1 MPDLATIV
9 AAPKALLHDHLDGGL
24 RPATVI
30 DLAAEYGYDDLPT
43 TDVDELSA
51 WFRRG
56 ADRKSLELYL
66 ETFAHTFGVMQ
77 EPDAIARVAS
87 ECAQDLAADGVVY
100 AEVRMAPELCT
111 DRGLTLDEAVEA
123 MLEGSGSDRRSGRGG
138 HPIVMKLLV
147 TAMRQAAR
155 SVEVAECAVRWR
167 DAGVVGF
174 DIAGPEAGYRP
185 TRHLDA
191 FDLVRRENFHITIH
205 AGESFGLPSIWEA
218 LQFCGAERLGHGVRI
233 VDDIT
238 VRDDGSVQLGRL
250 AAFVRDRR
258 VPLEM
263 CPSSNVHS
271 GAAPSIEEHPID
283 LLRRLRFRVTL
294 NTDNR
299 LMSGVSLSSEF
310 AALDEAFGIGLGEM
324 EWLTINAMKSAFA
337 PFDERMRIINE
348 VVKPGYAR
356 LRADEARVVTAE
368 APGRPDGAA
377 SATHKCP
384 SASRMCGTRAMPRM
398 TAATTRRSPAGV
410 ASGRPVGDAKRFH
423 HAACRRRDH
432 ERATRRGA
440 TAERGLG
447 QTGSRRAPGS
457 TSRPRRRQSP
467 WSESTTEPVAGAGR
481 ASHRR
486 GRSRPDRPTSARSTT
501 TRGS

>member
-1 MPDLATIV
+1 MPDLATIIR
-9 AAPKALLHDHLDGGL
+9 APKALLHDHLDGGL
-24 RPATVI
+24 RPSTIV
-30 DLAAEYGYDDLPT
+30 DLAAEYGYGGLPT
-43 TDVDELSA
+43 TDPVELAA
-51 WFRRG
+51 WIRRG

-66 ETFAHTFGVMQ
+66 ETFAHTVGVMQ
-77 EPDAIARVAS
+77 EHDAIVRVAA
-87 ECAQDLAADGVVY
+87 ECAEDLAADGIVY
-100 AEVRMAPELCT
+100 AEVRYAPELST
-111 DRGLTLDEAVEA
+111 ERGLTLDEVVAA
-123 MLEGSGSDRRSGRGG
+123 NLEGFKVGAGRAADAGR
-138 HPIVMKLLV
+138 PIVMKMLV

-238 VRDDGSVQLGRL
+238 VRDDGSVELGRL
-250 AAFVRDRR
+250 ATFVRDRR

-263 CPSSNVHS
+263 CPTSNVHT
-271 GAAPSIEEHPID
+271 AAAASIAQHPFD
-283 LLRRLRFRVTL
+283 LLRRLRYRVTV

-310 AALDEAFGIGLGEM
+310 AALDAAFGIGLGEM

-337 PFDERMRIINE
+337 PFDERLRLINE

-356 LRADEARVVTAE
+356 LRAEESRVVVA
-368 APGRPDGAA
+368 AP
-377 SATHKCP
+377 
-384 SASRMCGTRAMPRM
+384 
-398 TAATTRRSPAGV
+398 
-410 ASGRPVGDAKRFH
+410 
-423 HAACRRRDH
+423 
-432 ERATRRGA
+432 
-440 TAERGLG
+440 
-447 QTGSRRAPGS
+447 
-457 TSRPRRRQSP
+457 
-467 WSESTTEPVAGAGR
+467 
-481 ASHRR
+481 
-486 GRSRPDRPTSARSTT
+486 
-501 TRGS
+501 